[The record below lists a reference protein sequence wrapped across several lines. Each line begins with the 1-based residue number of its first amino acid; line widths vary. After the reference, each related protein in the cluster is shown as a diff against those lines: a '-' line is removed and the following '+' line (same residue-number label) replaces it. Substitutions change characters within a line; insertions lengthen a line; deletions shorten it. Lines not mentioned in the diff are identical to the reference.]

1 MKKAEFL
8 EYLATIL
15 AKKWNQN
22 RQQYFLSL
30 KIKSRV
36 LLSTTFTYFSKTD
49 EILGKN
55 SGKIVLN

>member
-22 RQQYFLSL
+22 SQQDFLSL
-30 KIKSRV
+30 NIKLRV
-36 LLSTTFTYFSKTD
+36 ILLTIFTYFSKID
-49 EILGKN
+49 EILGK
-55 SGKIVLN
+55 KFEKLE